1 MIIIIITI
9 LAATTSIPEQ
19 FIPVEGFMDLDDSAT
34 PTRFG
39 LLLVTGED
47 SESNLQMAE
56 LILTTMDSL
65 PEDALVDLYVITTDK
80 AGYPDIAA
88 LCGDYSGYPTTLIMV
103 GHCGYI
109 ELDPC
114 FLAVEIIDSWYTWG
128 SHDSRRTGICNFCRR
143 CNP

>member
-1 MIIIIITI
+1 MTVLFVILTIT
-9 LAATTSIPEQ
+9 AVIPEQ
-19 FIPVEGFMDLDDSAT
+19 FTPVDGFMDLDNTAT
-34 PTRFG
+34 PARFG

-56 LILTTMDSL
+56 LILSALDSL
-65 PEDALVDLYVITTDK
+65 PEDVSADLYVITPDES
-80 AGYPDIAA
+80 GYPDIAA
-88 LCGDYSGYPTTLIMV
+88 ICGEYSGYPATLVMV

-114 FLAVEIIDSWYTWG
+114 FLSVEIIDAWYTWG
-128 SHDSRRTGICNFCRR
+128 NTDSRRTGICNFCRR